1 MVVFVLLLAALPAA
15 AGQTAKPRGSAGWE
29 KVVAQVIAWL
39 GRGLISP
46 NTSSYIDPNGQ
57 H

>member
-1 MVVFVLLLAALPAA
+1 MVVVVLLLAALPAA

-29 KVVAQVIAWL
+29 RVVAQVIAWL

-46 NTSSYIDPNGQ
+46 DYSSSIDPNGQ